1 MHALFLGLGPDFG
14 TRPSLIRKR
23 LLTVLSE
30 SGKTSS
36 IIDDVSIVKR
46 YASELSHAVPVSSD
60 DEASSKAQK
69 EVNCNGCAPRT
80 FLVFIVCLGYIFLHA
95 CLHLLLIVG
104 KE

>member
-69 EVNCNGCAPRT
+69 EVNCNGCAPVL
-80 FLVFIVCLGYIFLHA
+80 FSYLLFVLAASFYKLVFIYC
-95 CLHLLLIVG
+95 
-104 KE
+104 

>member
-69 EVNCNGCAPRT
+69 EVNCTGCAPVFFSYLLFVLAT
-80 FLVFIVCLGYIFLHA
+80 SFYKLVFIYC
-95 CLHLLLIVG
+95 
-104 KE
+104 